1 MATGR
6 YVIIGAGNIGQ
17 RLLRLLRLLSADLEL
32 VLIDLDQKALDEALQ
47 LRSNGLTVV
56 LGDATSRLVLENAGL

>member
-17 RLLRLLRLLSADLEL
+17 RLLRLLSADLEL